1 MSGDAALWL
10 MIAGIHLLALGCVV
24 VLMIPA
30 LRGGPEWPPA
40 SSDSGSDDGWG
51 NEPRHPPS
59 PQDVPGGGLPL
70 PEAEQS
76 RIRLRDHERMH
87 DGLPGRPRRP
97 VREPTRRPVRT
108 ATGNRGRS

>member
-1 MSGDAALWL
+1 RKLKALSCPNVPSAGAMVARVGVLAPRASSGGKLRPMSGDAALWL

-51 NEPRHPPS
+51 NEPRRPPS
-59 PQDVPGGGLPL
+59 PQDVPGGGLP
-70 PEAEQS
+70 
-76 RIRLRDHERMH
+76 
-87 DGLPGRPRRP
+87 
-97 VREPTRRPVRT
+97 
-108 ATGNRGRS
+108 